1 MAVLRGRQA
10 AACRCDLE
18 VRRCLQPVRTLPPQ
32 RAARRA
38 PPARPMSTPSDTL
51 WCRRANRLSALKHW
65 SERAMELALT
75 RRSAAEHAVLA
86 RKQQAESDQAEMLR
100 LAGLGP
106 ADLPLLQT
114 MPEVSDRFGVRR
126 RYCLLA
132 QVCSRVATANRS
144 LDTQPCRS
152 QHADVL
158 HAYPSH
164 APPTPRSPPIV
175 SPVALADRGGL
186 PSRVLPIAAR
196 EAAARVRDV
205 AAALVRP

>member
-1 MAVLRGRQA
+1 
-10 AACRCDLE
+10 
-18 VRRCLQPVRTLPPQ
+18 
-32 RAARRA
+32 
-38 PPARPMSTPSDTL
+38 
-51 WCRRANRLSALKHW
+51 
-65 SERAMELALT
+65 MELALT

-152 QHADVL
+152 RHADVL
-158 HAYPSH
+158 HAHPSH
-164 APPTPRSPPIV
+164 PRPPPAP
-175 SPVALADRGGL
+175 L
-186 PSRVLPIAAR
+186 PSSPLPPWQTEEGCHR
-196 EAAARVRDV
+196 ECCPLLHAKLPRECVTWR
-205 AAALVRP
+205 LRW

>member
-1 MAVLRGRQA
+1 MPSARPWSGSSRDDLQERRAQIYALNRRMKAIEERRWQCCVAGKQPHVDA
-10 AACRCDLE
+10 ISKCIDVFSRC
-18 VRRCLQPVRTLPPQ
+18 TLPPQ

-75 RRSAAEHAVLA
+75 RRSAAERATLA
-86 RKQQAESDQAEMLR
+86 QKQQAESDQAEMLR
-100 LAGLGP
+100 LAGLGS

-132 QVCSRVATANRS
+132 QVCSRVAS
-144 LDTQPCRS
+144 
-152 QHADVL
+152 
-158 HAYPSH
+158 
-164 APPTPRSPPIV
+164 
-175 SPVALADRGGL
+175 RGVKRTTGA
-186 PSRVLPIAAR
+186 V
-196 EAAARVRDV
+196 
-205 AAALVRP
+205 

>member
-1 MAVLRGRQA
+1 
-10 AACRCDLE
+10 
-18 VRRCLQPVRTLPPQ
+18 
-32 RAARRA
+32 
-38 PPARPMSTPSDTL
+38 MSTPSDTL
-51 WCRRANRLSALKHW
+51 WCRRVNRLSALKHW

-158 HAYPSH
+158 HAHPSH
-164 APPTPRSPPIV
+164 PPPTPRSPPIV
-175 SPVALADRGGL
+175 SPAALADRGGL
-186 PSRVLPIAAR
+186 PSRVLPIAAC